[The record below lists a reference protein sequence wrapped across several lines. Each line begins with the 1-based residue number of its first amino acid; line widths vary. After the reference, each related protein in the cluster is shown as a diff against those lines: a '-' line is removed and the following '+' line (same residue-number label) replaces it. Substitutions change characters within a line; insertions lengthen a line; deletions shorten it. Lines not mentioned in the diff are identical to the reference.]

1 MRKITFRVVIGLL
14 VALLIGVITLTG
26 AQAAPKP
33 VVRGVL
39 FWSEL
44 CSHCHYVIDKVL
56 PPLQVKYGTQLDI
69 MLVEV
74 SSPQNQSRFVQTL
87 SALKIP
93 SEQRGVPFLVIG
105 DRYLVGSQEI
115 PAQLPGL
122 IEKGLA
128 AGGLDYPKLPGIDEL
143 VAEKAATAPAPS
155 VADAGAVAQAAAV
168 QPSSGPAWSDGFTL
182 AMVIMAGMV
191 GAVLYSVFVLLRASQ
206 GYAAPRSSRL
216 DWTIPVIALVG
227 LGVAAYLAYVE
238 TQGAR
243 AICGPVGDC
252 NTVQSSPYAR
262 LLGIPIGL
270 LGMGGYFLMLAAWVW
285 PRWRHDRLAAYAP
298 LLLFGMAFFGVL
310 FSLYLTYLEPFVI
323 GAVCAW
329 CLSSAVLIT
338 LLMVLSLRPLLTVI
352 HPQAPAYAGDTRA

>member
-1 MRKITFRVVIGLL
+1 MWKASLRVVIGLL
-14 VALLIGVITLTG
+14 LAVWIGAVTLTG
-26 AQAAPKP
+26 ADAAPKP

-56 PPLQVKYGTQLDI
+56 PPLQAKYGAQLDI

-74 SSPQNQSRFVQTL
+74 SSPQNQARFVQALT
-87 SALKIP
+87 ALKIP

-105 DRYLVGSQEI
+105 DRYLVGSEQI
-115 PAQLPGL
+115 PAELPGL
-122 IEKGLA
+122 IDRHLT

-143 VAEKAATAPAPS
+143 VAEKASAAPDVGATEAS
-155 VADAGAVAQAAAV
+155 AVAQAAGA
-168 QPSSGPAWSDGFTL
+168 PSTSGAQWSDGFTL
-182 AMVIMAGMV
+182 AMVIMVGMV
-191 GAVLYSVFVLLRASQ
+191 IAILYAILALLRASQ
-206 GYAAPRSSRL
+206 GQGAPRALSL
-216 DWTIPVIALVG
+216 DWTIPLLALVG
-227 LGVAAYLAYVE
+227 LGVAAYLSYVE

-252 NTVQSSPYAR
+252 NAVQSSPYAR
-262 LLGIPIGL
+262 LLGIPIGV
-270 LGMGGYFLMLAAWVW
+270 LGMGGYLLMLAAWVW

-338 LLMVLSLRPLLTVI
+338 LLMVLSLGPLLSVI
-352 HPQAPAYAGDTRA
+352 QPQQSEYAGRSV